1 MEPDDLT
8 RAVLAGLADGRCR
21 QGRQRDRRRVA
32 REDGVRREVRR
43 EAGKDCLLD
52 GERFADS
59 LQGFDGREGR
69 TISHRLSGSATCPP
83 CPLRLASMAKSTSPN
98 SPLSS
103 PFSFAPRILD
113 LTWSASPLL
122 SFPFLTSL
130 PSSVSTKCRP
140 FESCDSERS
149 EMRTSTPAVCRR
161 TQWVV
166 SDSLSIERRAHSPW
180 RRHRRCRFPSAL
192 LR

>member
-1 MEPDDLT
+1 M
-8 RAVLAGLADGRCR
+8 
-21 QGRQRDRRRVA
+21 
-32 REDGVRREVRR
+32 RREVRR
-43 EAGKDCLLD
+43 EAGKDGLLD
-52 GERFADS
+52 GERLADG
-59 LQGFDGREGR
+59 LQVGGAEV
-69 TISHRLSGSATCPP
+69 RLATVLPEDDLSSDVM
-83 CPLRLASMAKSTSPN
+83 PLRLASMAKSTSPN

-122 SFPFLTSL
+122 SLPFLTSL

-161 TQWVV
+161 VRDQ
-166 SDSLSIERRAHSPW
+166 HSP
-180 RRHRRCRFPSAL
+180 CLSVAPCPLTLEAT
-192 LR
+192 

>member
-1 MEPDDLT
+1 M
-8 RAVLAGLADGRCR
+8 
-21 QGRQRDRRRVA
+21 
-32 REDGVRREVRR
+32 RREVRR
-43 EAGKDCLLD
+43 EAGKDGLLD
-52 GERFADS
+52 GERLADG
-59 LQGFDGREGR
+59 LQVGGAEV
-69 TISHRLSGSATCPP
+69 RLATVLPEDDLSSDVM
-83 CPLRLASMAKSTSPN
+83 PLRLASMAKSTSPN

-122 SFPFLTSL
+122 SLPFLTSL

-161 TQWVV
+161 TQVGDQPVV
-166 SDSLSIERRAHSPW
+166 LSPLEHRAHSPW
-180 RRHRRCRFPSAL
+180 RRHRRCRLPSAL